1 MPKLTKDFGDY
12 FTEHIDPDMNNMGAW
27 VLKEK
32 KNINLKML
40 TTNQAEILN
49 AKIKRINMNKELPL
63 ELIA

>member
-1 MPKLTKDFGDY
+1 
-12 FTEHIDPDMNNMGAW
+12 
-27 VLKEK
+27 
-32 KNINLKML
+32 ML

>member
-27 VLKEK
+27 ALKE